1 MEDDKVKAS
10 ESALD
15 EEQLRQKIEELEIR
29 VELAEK
35 LESLGVLSAGIAHDF
50 NNLLTGIQG
59 NADLALR
66 KMDPSSPA
74 LDHVKGIEASAER
87 AANLAKQMLAYAGQG
102 KFTFETTNLSTIIR
116 DMTSLLEASLSDKAV
131 LECDLAAN
139 LPVVEVDPSQIRHI
153 VANLIANSSEALIED
168 HGIIFVNT
176 GVMECDSNYL
186 SQMAFND
193 NLPEGY
199 YTYLEIADTGC
210 GMDSETTSQ
219 IFDPFFTTKHQ
230 GRGLGLASVLGIV
243 RGHNGAIKVYSEP
256 GQGTTIR
263 VLFPSTDKPVITA
276 SAATPAAEDEG
287 WQGSGTIL
295 LVDDD
300 ESVRDVGS
308 NMLEMLGFEVM
319 IASDGR
325 EGVEIFRDNSDE
337 ITLVLLD
344 MTMPH
349 LSGQKAFE
357 EIRKIRNNATVIL
370 TSGYTEELATHQ
382 FPEQGLAGF
391 IQKPYVMNDLRTTLK
406 EILG

>member
-1 MEDDKVKAS
+1 MNDEKEKAP
-10 ESALD
+10 EQ
-15 EEQLRQKIEELEIR
+15 EQNVEQLRQQIDELEIR

-50 NNLLTGIQG
+50 NNLLTGILG
-59 NADLALR
+59 NSDLALR

-74 LDHVKGIEASAER
+74 LGHVKSIEASAER
-87 AANLAKQMLAYAGQG
+87 AANLVKQMLAYTGQG

-116 DMTSLLEASLSDKAV
+116 DMTGLLEASLSEIAV

-153 VANLIANSSEALIED
+153 ITNLIANSSEALVED

-176 GVMECDSNYL
+176 GVMECDINYL
-186 SQMAFND
+186 SQMSFND
-193 NLPEGY
+193 DLPVGY
-199 YTYLEIADTGC
+199 YTYLEVADTGC
-210 GMDSETTSQ
+210 GMDSETTDR

-263 VLFPSTDKPVITA
+263 VLFPSTDKPLALA
-276 SAATPAAEDEG
+276 SAPTPAAEDEG

-308 NMLEMLGFEVM
+308 NMLELLGFEVM
-319 IASDGR
+319 TASDGR
-325 EGVEIFRDNSDE
+325 EGVNTFRDNSDE

-357 EIRKIRNNATVIL
+357 EIKKIRNNAIVIL
-370 TSGYTEELATHQ
+370 TSGYTEELATHR
-382 FPEQGLAGF
+382 FPEHGLAGF